1 MFTVPTDH
9 QKMHGEE
16 KSAIRRGFGFLK
28 NFWQNQGMIQSL
40 VNEFNDE
47 NSA

>member
-16 KSAIRRGFGFLK
+16 KLEEDLDFLK
-28 NFWQNQGMIQSL
+28 TFGKIG
-40 VNEFNDE
+40 E
-47 NSA
+47 